1 MTKQQ
6 ISESDCWLVIGAHQA
21 GATERQCA
29 ELSGLP
35 KTTAHNIIRNFKK
48 LGSPHVSTLNASA
61 IMTPG
66 PQKRKAPTTV
76 SSQPRKRGRPRKEPT
91 VESVT
96 EPLARRVLKSRC
108 ELHESTKSK
117 SDTPCEISNIPL
129 HDMPPTPK
137 SLDSDDDIEE
147 DWTLTDDQMLMNHVF
162 ELPPLVKW
170 KEIETLLG
178 TRHMAK
184 MCCERWEFLR
194 KRLLKDM
201 DRFTS
206 IDRSKSA

>member
-6 ISESDCWLVIGAHQA
+6 ISESDCWFVIGAHQA

-35 KTTAHNIIRNFKK
+35 KTTAHNIIRDFKK
-48 LGSPHVSTLNASA
+48 LGSPKAASLNMAT
-61 IMTPG
+61 IMNPRLK
-66 PQKRKAPTTV
+66 KRKAATSTL
-76 SSQPRKRGRPRKEPT
+76 QPRKRGRPRKPVT
-91 VESVT
+91 IESVT
-96 EPLARRVLKSRC
+96 EPLARQVLKSRY
-108 ELHESTKSK
+108 ELHESTKCK
-117 SDTPCEISNIPL
+117 SDAPCEISDILP

-137 SLDSDDDIEE
+137 SLDSDDDVEE
-147 DWTLTDDQMLMNHVF
+147 DWTLNDDQILLHHVL
-162 ELPPLVKW
+162 ELPPPVKW
-170 KEIETLLG
+170 KEIETLFG
-178 TRHMAK
+178 SRHMAK

-206 IDRSKSA
+206 MERS